1 MAFILL
7 WYYWVMTLDIKTIPP
22 VVIEPGI
29 YGSVEITLDGDYYYL
44 KHSGIEWHI
53 YTIPN
58 MREYHEECKVLLW
71 YEART
76 YVL

>member
-1 MAFILL
+1 
-7 WYYWVMTLDIKTIPP
+7 MTLDIKTIPP

-44 KHSGIEWHI
+44 KHSGIEWNI

-58 MREYHEECKVLLW
+58 IRGC
-71 YEART
+71 
-76 YVL
+76 